1 MVKDRTQPLGAV
13 LTVRPERLEWGGRG
27 GEGLRSRSFVV
38 NYSLNKSIKSSL
50 HGFVKRHWEGRG

>member
-27 GEGLRSRSFVV
+27 GG
-38 NYSLNKSIKSSL
+38 
-50 HGFVKRHWEGRG
+50 GRGLGVDHLLSITHSTSQSNRLYMVL